1 MVKGVK
7 IFVEGG
13 GDGREAGSACREG
26 FRGFIMNTGKIGK
39 MPRIVPCGSRN
50 NAFEKY
56 RLAVLKGE
64 EAMLLVNGDRPVNE
78 HCQSGA
84 PGNWLPWVHL
94 QHGSGDG
101 WVMPEGDTEE
111 NCHLMVECMECWIL
125 VDRKSIA
132 AFFGTGFRENALP
145 SDKKPPE
152 SVGKV
157 EALAGLENA
166 TRDCRTK
173 GRYGKGEHSFELLSM
188 IDSRKVI
195 ASCPWA
201 ARFVEMLGEKM
212 NA

>member
-1 MVKGVK
+1 MVKGMK

-13 GDGREAGSACREG
+13 GDGRESRSVCREG
-26 FRGFIMNTGKIGK
+26 FRRFIITTGKIEK

-56 RLAVLKGE
+56 LEAVLNEE
-64 EAMLLVNGDRPVNE
+64 EAMLLVDGERPVNE

-84 PGNWLPWVHL
+84 PGIWLPWVHL
-94 QHGSGDG
+94 QHDSGDG
-101 WVMPEGDTEE
+101 WVIPEGDAEE

-125 VDRKSIA
+125 ADRETIA
-132 AFFGTGFRENALP
+132 SYFGNGLRESALP

-152 SVGKV
+152 SVGKA
-157 EALAGLENA
+157 ETLAGLENA
-166 TRDCRTK
+166 TRNCRTK
-173 GRYGKGEHSFELLSM
+173 SRYSKGEHSFELLAI

-195 ASCPWA
+195 ATCPWA
-201 ARFVEMLGEKM
+201 ARFIKILGEKM